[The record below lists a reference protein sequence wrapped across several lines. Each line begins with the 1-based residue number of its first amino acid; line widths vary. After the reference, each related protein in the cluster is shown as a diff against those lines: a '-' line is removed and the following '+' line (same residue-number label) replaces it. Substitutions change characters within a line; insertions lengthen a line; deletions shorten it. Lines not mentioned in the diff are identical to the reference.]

1 MLTLVAVIHVLIAL
15 GLVLF
20 VLLQDPKGGAAGVF
34 GGGGGG
40 SNSLFG
46 ATGAGNFLTSTTK
59 WLAIFF
65 AVTCVGLTYLTS
77 HNTDSVMDDYVPAG
91 GGAMAPATDAAPA
104 AAAPVETDPAESET
118 MATPNPP
125 ADAPAQPPAEATEQK
140 PAE

>member
-1 MLTLVAVIHVLIAL
+1 MLTFVAIIHTLIAI

-59 WLAIFF
+59 WLAILF
-65 AVTCVGLTYLTS
+65 AITCIALTYMTS
-77 HNTDSVMDDYVPAG
+77 HRGGSVMD
-91 GGAMAPATDAAPA
+91 AAL
-104 AAAPVETDPAESET
+104 
-118 MATPNPP
+118 
-125 ADAPAQPPAEATEQK
+125 PAQPPLETPAAPAPETPEAAQGAAQGETEEAPA
-140 PAE
+140 PAENTETATSAE